1 MSFDVIRY
9 LDARNISHSTGKNV
23 SAGNV
28 GIQCFN
34 PMCDDTSNHLGIQLG
49 EGLYSCWK
57 CGTKGDAIG
66 LVMRLDNC
74 DFTQASET
82 VRRYSSGYV
91 MQPQGREVVGE
102 FMLPKFCTTVPT
114 SLHKAYL
121 MQRSYQWDQLAN
133 QYGLRFTGAISFID
147 AGPRRIHYRW
157 RIIIPIYIDGVMVSF
172 TSRDITGHS
181 DARYKAAPD
190 SIAIRPG
197 AEVVYNIDTVEPGA
211 RMALVEGPFDV
222 WRIGPGAV
230 AMLGTV
236 FTEEQLVLIASRRPS
251 RVYVVYDS
259 GAADIAEDLGSRMA
273 RLVPRV
279 DYLWLDDGDPDTMK
293 PADLGHLQRLLN
305 I

>member
-9 LDARNISHSTGKNV
+9 LDARNIPHSSGKNV

-34 PMCDDTSNHLGIQLG
+34 PMCDDTSNHLGVRLEDG
-49 EGLYSCWK
+49 VYSCWK
-57 CGTKGDAIG
+57 CGAKGDAIG
-66 LVMRLDNC
+66 LIMELERC
-74 DFTQASET
+74 GFPQAKDT
-82 VRRYSSGYV
+82 LRQYSSGV
-91 MQPQGREVVGE
+91 VTQPRGPEVVGE
-102 FMLPKFCTTVPT
+102 FMLPKFCTEAPT
-114 SLHKAYL
+114 GIHKKYIHG
-121 MQRSYQWDQLAN
+121 RGYQWEALVA
-133 QYGLRFTGAISFID
+133 QYGLRFTGAISYLD
-147 AGPRRIHYRW
+147 AGHKRIHYRW

-172 TSRDITGHS
+172 TSRDITGLS
-181 DARYKAAPD
+181 DAKYKAAPD
-190 SIAIRPG
+190 EIAIRPG
-197 AEVVYNIDTVEPGA
+197 ADVVYNLDNAGDRI
-211 RMALVEGPFDV
+211 ALVEGPMDV

-230 AMLGTV
+230 AMLGTK

-259 GAADIAEDLGSRMA
+259 GAVDIAEDLGTRMA

-293 PADLGHLQRLLN
+293 PADLAHLRRLLS